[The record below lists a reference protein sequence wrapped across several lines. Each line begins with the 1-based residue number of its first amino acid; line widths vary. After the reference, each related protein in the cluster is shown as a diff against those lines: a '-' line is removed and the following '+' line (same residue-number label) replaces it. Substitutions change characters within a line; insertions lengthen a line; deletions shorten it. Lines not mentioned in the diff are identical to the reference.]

1 MTAITAIAM
10 SSIAVVSFFAGMA
23 FAAWLIAG

>member
-1 MTAITAIAM
+1 MTAVTALAM
-10 SSIAVVSFFAGMA
+10 AVIAVVSFFLGMF